1 MSDKL
6 LVLEDFKDHVGSVFT
21 ITYPDIAPISLT
33 LHEAAPLTKFAEDPD
48 RRHPFSLIF
57 IGPSDVV
64 LVQRIHVLKHEKM
77 GEVPIFLVTVGKDER
92 GYHYQAVFN

>member
-1 MSDKL
+1 M
-6 LVLEDFKDHVGSVFT
+6 
-21 ITYPDIAPISLT
+21 
-33 LHEAAPLTKFAEDPD
+33 
-48 RRHPFSLIF
+48 
-57 IGPSDVV
+57 V